1 MANLQQVRQGADRA
15 GLCRKREMR
24 HIGHMGEKPP
34 KDDRKERLAKQLRA
48 NLARRKAQ
56 ARAKRAG
63 EADER
68 PDGLKG
74 AGDGAPAK
82 DEGGKA

>member
-1 MANLQQVRQGADRA
+1 
-15 GLCRKREMR
+15 MR
-24 HIGHMGEKPP
+24 HIGPMSTNPT

-63 EADER
+63 EADDR

-74 AGDGAPAK
+74 AGK
-82 DEGGKA
+82 STSKKGGGGET